1 MRGANAYEPL
11 NQTREQLAAQEPG
24 ADQQADIDRALALE
38 PEGQPAPEQTHKSP
52 SLDDPV
58 APEQWTDRG
67 GMVEQQA
74 SAMEWLEHSD
84 EVRRE
89 RAGQEYEAAAHELTN
104 EDQELLDAARA
115 TEAQTQQQEMAQS
128 QVHEPSGP

>member
-1 MRGANAYEPL
+1 MRGANDH
-11 NQTREQLAAQEPG
+11 QS
-24 ADQQADIDRALALE
+24 DIDRALDLE
-38 PEGQPAPEQTHKSP
+38 DGGSPAPEP
-52 SLDDPV
+52 EPASLGDHV
-58 APEQWTDRG
+58 APEHWTQRG

-89 RAGQEYEAAAHELTN
+89 RAAQEVEAAPTELTS
-104 EDQELLDAARA
+104 EDREVLEAARA
-115 TEAQTQQQEMAQS
+115 TEAAQVQQQELAPS